1 MFRSLLGQFLHSHL
15 HHLIHNKLLD
25 IWDFHHFTEES
36 SPLWVSF
43 VALCPF
49 LRTEMVNNNSTKFS
63 LLHSRVPM
71 SKRNKA
77 AHSTPQVHPGSLYQ
91 LQPIHILR
99 SVSYSWE
106 TWLHLFKMHY
116 LNKNTVRATTFF
128 ITEQTI
134 SYSESQVKT
143 KIVLRRCI
151 KRGVADSLPISK
163 QIQMTSI
170 YKRLGLKQIALNKIR
185 IKKKDLFSTSFY
197 ESCNKILQ
205 QKYLFL
211 YFHIDAWVKTE
222 GLRKPL

>member
-1 MFRSLLGQFLHSHL
+1 
-15 HHLIHNKLLD
+15 
-25 IWDFHHFTEES
+25 
-36 SPLWVSF
+36 
-43 VALCPF
+43 
-49 LRTEMVNNNSTKFS
+49 MVNNNSTKFL

-77 AHSTPQVHPGSLYQ
+77 AHSTPQVHPGFSVPVTTHSHFKVCFIQ
-91 LQPIHILR
+91 LI
-99 SVSYSWE
+99 E

-151 KRGVADSLPISK
+151 KRGVADLLPISK

-197 ESCNKILQ
+197 EPCNKILQ

-211 YFHIDAWVKTE
+211 YFHIDA
-222 GLRKPL
+222 